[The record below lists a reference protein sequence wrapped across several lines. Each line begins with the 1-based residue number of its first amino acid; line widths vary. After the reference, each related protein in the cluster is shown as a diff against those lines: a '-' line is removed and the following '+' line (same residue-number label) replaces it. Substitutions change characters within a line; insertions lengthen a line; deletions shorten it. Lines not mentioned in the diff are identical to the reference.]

1 MLEIT
6 ETCRA
11 GLRSFLHHLQAGW
24 RARTGASIATCSLVF
39 AVGTAT
45 LAAQVWTA
53 APASAQP
60 RQVFTFLDLA
70 ASANY
75 VLVGGSATL
84 TATYS
89 TDVGPTPYYIEIF
102 DHTTGTLV
110 KVCGSGTTCSVSV
123 SYNYPTTHTYLA
135 YVSLYGTTEPPPG
148 VQQKSNPETIVW
160 QDPLV
165 LNGPGAVINNGT
177 GTLTANASYNVGP
190 TPYYIEIFDHTTGML
205 LAACGSGT
213 VCTASVQIIQSCHTV
228 SHTYIAYIS
237 EYSTMDPPPVTVGTS
252 NLWTVQFIG
261 PPC

>member
-11 GLRSFLHHLQAGW
+11 GLRSFFHHRQAGW

-39 AVGTAT
+39 AAGTTT

-60 RQVFTFLDLA
+60 RQTFTFLDLA

-102 DHTTGTLV
+102 DHTTGTMV
-110 KVCGSGTTCSVSV
+110 K
-123 SYNYPTTHTYLA
+123 
-135 YVSLYGTTEPPPG
+135 
-148 VQQKSNPETIVW
+148 
-160 QDPLV
+160 
-165 LNGPGAVINNGT
+165 
-177 GTLTANASYNVGP
+177 
-190 TPYYIEIFDHTTGML
+190 
-205 LAACGSGT
+205 
-213 VCTASVQIIQSCHTV
+213 
-228 SHTYIAYIS
+228 
-237 EYSTMDPPPVTVGTS
+237 
-252 NLWTVQFIG
+252 
-261 PPC
+261 